1 MIQQIL
7 SKWRRGERNA
17 SPPEA
22 ALAPGLELISIHIP
36 KTAGTSFRNTLKGVY
51 GEQGVVRL
59 DIDLARQEVRVNEQ
73 RYEQRQLPGL
83 TRVAHGHFSYPL
95 LKKNFD
101 LPQGL
106 PIITWLRDPAE
117 RVISNYFYLAKR
129 LAEELEEERKG
140 LNILS
145 KMQRSLLEY
154 AAHDLNQ
161 NRMSKFLEG
170 LDLED
175 LFFVGIQ
182 EDYDRSLERLAG
194 LLGWENYPVFHHNQ
208 TGKEDSRVSA
218 EERARIRELNPKDVA
233 LYERALELLEK
244 GRWKP

>member
-7 SKWRRGERNA
+7 SRWKRAKPSDEP
-17 SPPEA
+17 SEA
-22 ALAPGLELISIHIP
+22 APASGLELISIHIP

-59 DIDLARQEVRVNEQ
+59 DIGLVRQEVRVNEQ
-73 RYEQRQLPGL
+73 RYEQRQLPAP

-101 LPQGL
+101 LPEGL
-106 PIITWLRDPAE
+106 PIITWLRDPVE

-140 LNILS
+140 LNILK

-154 AAHDLNQ
+154 AEYEPSQ
-161 NRMSKFLEG
+161 NRMAKFLEG
-170 LDLED
+170 LALED
-175 LFFVGIQ
+175 LLFVGIQ

-194 LLGWENYPVFHHNQ
+194 LLGWEDYPVFHHNL
-208 TGKEDSRVSA
+208 TGEKDRGVTPA
-218 EERARIRELNPKDVA
+218 ERARIRELNQRDVV
-233 LYERALELLEK
+233 LYERALALLEK
-244 GRWKP
+244 GQWKP